1 MKIYCITQGTQTGA
15 LWQPREVGW
24 GGREVQEGG
33 DICAFMDV
41 LMHID
46 AWQKP
51 TQYCEAII
59 LQLKINK
66 FFKMFSSSKMQKE
79 LQKLK
84 TTKVNNKS
92 KEQLLN
98 GF

>member
-1 MKIYCITQGTQTGA
+1 
-15 LWQPREVGW
+15 
-24 GGREVQEGG
+24 
-33 DICAFMDV
+33 
-41 LMHID
+41 MHID

-66 FFKMFSSSKMQKE
+66 FLKMFSSLKMQKE